1 MNGKMKVL
9 SKGKEN
15 INRTKFRF
23 LDRKL
28 KQQIMLN
35 IKTIKNSLC
44 DFNSRGEDRGK
55 KSEVEQRSVVIV
67 HFEQ

>member
-1 MNGKMKVL
+1 MNGKMEVL

-15 INRTKFRF
+15 INRTKFNF
-23 LDRKL
+23 LDKI
-28 KQQIMLN
+28 KTIMLN

-67 HFEQ
+67 QFEQ

>member
-1 MNGKMKVL
+1 MNGKMEVL

-15 INRTKFRF
+15 INRTKFNF
-23 LDRKL
+23 LDKI
-28 KQQIMLN
+28 KTIMLN

-55 KSEVEQRSVVIV
+55 KSEVEQRSIVIV
-67 HFEQ
+67 QFEQ

>member
-1 MNGKMKVL
+1 MNGKMEVL

-15 INRTKFRF
+15 INRTKFNF
-23 LDRKL
+23 LDKI
-28 KQQIMLN
+28 KTIMLN

-55 KSEVEQRSVVIV
+55 KSEVEQRSVIIV
-67 HFEQ
+67 QFEQ